1 MGTTRRAALGAAAA
15 VAALALNAVPA
26 TAQSQPPAAL
36 SVLHGVPGLTVD
48 VWVNGERT
56 LDDFK
61 PADLAGPLKLP
72 AGTYSVAITAA
83 DAKDASTPVLGPLK
97 LPLKSGGNY
106 TAVAHLD
113 AAGKPTASFYTNDT
127 TPTAPGEGRLTVR
140 HVAAAP
146 AVDVLAGGKAV
157 VSNLSNSKEASLD
170 LPAGNVSAA
179 VAATGTTKPVL
190 GPAEIPVKEGAD
202 TIVYA
207 WGSLK
212 DGNLAVATQTIDGL
226 HSSPSG
232 VPSGLVPV
240 DEGTDATVPLA
251 IGVTGLLGVTA
262 VVMTRRRRAAVRA
275 ANVQKPGTRG

>member
-1 MGTTRRAALGAAAA
+1 MGTSTRRTALGAAAA
-15 VAALALNAVPA
+15 LAALAVTAVPA
-26 TAQSQPPAAL
+26 SAQSQAPASL
-36 SVLHGVPGLTVD
+36 SVLHGVPDLTVD

-61 PADLAGPLKLP
+61 PAALAGPLELP

-83 DAKDASTPVLGPLK
+83 DAKDANDPVLGPVD

-113 AAGKPTASFYTNDT
+113 DAGTPTASFFTNDT
-127 TPTAPGEGRLTVR
+127 TSTAPGEGRLTVR

-157 VSNLSNSKEASLD
+157 VSNLANSKEASLD
-170 LPAGNVSAA
+170 LPAGNVSAT
-179 VAATGTTKPVL
+179 VAATGTTDPVL
-190 GPAEIPVKEGAD
+190 GPTDVPVKEGAA

-207 WGSLK
+207 WGSLE

-226 HSSPSG
+226 HSAPSG
-232 VPSGLVPV
+232 VPTGLVPV
-240 DEGTDATVPLA
+240 DEGANVTGPVA
-251 IGVTGLLGVTA
+251 IGLAGMLALVGAFVA
-262 VVMTRRRRAAVRA
+262 RRRATMRA
-275 ANVQKPGTRG
+275 AVGRKPVGRS